1 MTQFKPTFNLWTEPW
16 ITLERAD
23 GSLERTGIGETLLRA
38 NEFRAIYDPSP
49 LVIVGVHRLLTAILQ
64 DTLDPRKPPDLRR
77 LWKVGRFPEAEVR
90 AFGEQYAHRFDLFSE
105 DAPFLQ
111 SADLPRTP
119 PKQASTK
126 TITYLMPQVP
136 AGSAVTHYRHGVA
149 EDNVFCP
156 VCAARGLVAIPAFAT
171 SGGRGFFPSVN
182 GAPPPIYV
190 LPGGNNL
197 FESLAA
203 SLILPDYQ
211 PSAASN
217 TTDHVWWRH
226 EPRIVREQI
235 VHEVSYLHSLTFPAR
250 YVRLHP
256 QQTNESCSR
265 CGKKSEW
272 VVQTMIYFGGEHLPK
287 DGPAWLDPF
296 VAYRYVKVYPRPIT
310 LQREKALCR
319 EFAGLFLQPSEAKQN
334 EKKQSFTK
342 PPSCIY
348 QITEEVGTSFEIYP
362 FRCIALSARKDAKV
376 FEWLDAG
383 FDVPVSLLH
392 DFEGGDEV
400 RQAID
405 FASDC
410 DGIIAYIFRKTFVSN
425 DGKTERH
432 ETLRRRMVDT
442 YWAALAAPFRD
453 FVLAVAAPETREDS
467 RRAWVNRV
475 VAEGNAA
482 FKTYSEM
489 TGSDAVTLRQRV
501 QGRKWCD
508 IRLNKKRKEQLSNE

>member
-1 MTQFKPTFNLWTEPW
+1 MTQSEPSFNLWTEPW
-16 ITLERAD
+16 ITLERSD
-23 GSLERTGIGETLLRA
+23 GSLAQVGIEETLLRA
-38 NEFRAIYDPSP
+38 GEFRTIYDTSP
-49 LVIVGVHRLLTAILQ
+49 LVIVGIHRLLTAVLQ
-64 DTLDPRKPPDLRR
+64 DALDPQRPDDLRR
-77 LWKVGRFPEAEVR
+77 LWVEGYFPEAEVR
-90 AFGEQYAHRFDLFSE
+90 AFGERYAHRFDLFSV

-119 PKQASTK
+119 PKRAKTK
-126 TITYLMPQVP
+126 TVVYLASEMPD
-136 AGSAVTHYRHGVA
+136 GSDVTHYQHGVA
-149 EDNVFCP
+149 EENVFCP
-156 VCAARGLVAIPAFAT
+156 TCAARGLVTIPAFAT
-171 SGGRGFFPSVN
+171 SGGRGFFPSIN

-217 TTDHVWWRH
+217 TVDRVWWRH

-250 YVRLHP
+250 RVRLHP
-256 QQTNESCSR
+256 QRTNKFCSR
-265 CGKKSEW
+265 CGTKSEW
-272 VVQTMIYFGGEHLPK
+272 VIQTMIYFGGEHLPK
-287 DGPAWLDPF
+287 DGPAWFDPF
-296 VAYRYVKVYPRPIT
+296 VAYRYVKGNPRPIT
-310 LQREKALCR
+310 LQRGKALWR
-319 EFAGLFLQPSEAKQN
+319 EFAGLFLQPSEAEQK
-334 EKKQSFTK
+334 EKKRSFTK

-348 QITEEVGTSFEIYP
+348 QIAEEVGTSFEIYP

-392 DFEGGDEV
+392 DFEGSDEV

-405 FASDC
+405 FATYC
-410 DGIIAYIFRKTFVSN
+410 AGIISTIFRKAFLSE
-425 DGKTERH
+425 DGRTEHH
-432 ETLRRRMVDT
+432 ETLRRRMMDA

-453 FVLAVAAPETREDS
+453 FVLVVAEPETREAT
-467 RRAWVNRV
+467 RLAWVDRV
-475 VAEGNAA
+475 VTEGKAA

-489 TGSDAVTLRQRV
+489 TGSDAMSLRKRVT
-501 QGRKWCD
+501 GRRICD
-508 IRLNKKRKEQLSNE
+508 IRLNT